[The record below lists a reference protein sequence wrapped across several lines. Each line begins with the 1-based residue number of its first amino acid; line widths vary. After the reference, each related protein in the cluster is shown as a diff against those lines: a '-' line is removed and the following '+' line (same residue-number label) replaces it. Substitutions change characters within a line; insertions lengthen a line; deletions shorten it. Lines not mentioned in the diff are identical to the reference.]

1 MAEWM
6 PFAVT
11 IALVAGP
18 CGAAAAELQIANSS
32 GKAIHELYI
41 APSTDRDWGVD
52 RLAGKQPR
60 TIAHSETFT
69 VTDLAPGGYQIM
81 MVDGDGSE
89 CEIDFVDIASIY
101 RIDLTSRRLEE
112 CTSSH

>member
-1 MAEWM
+1 MAQWM
-6 PFAVT
+6 PLVMM
-11 IALVAGP
+11 IALVAGS
-18 CGAAAAELQIANSS
+18 CGAVAAELQIANSS

-52 RLAGKQPR
+52 RLRGKQPG
-60 TIAHSETFT
+60 TIARGETYT

-81 MVDGDGSE
+81 MVDADGSE
-89 CEIDFVDIASIY
+89 CEIDFVDIASTY